1 MAQSLRTST
10 PMKGTHVLHD
20 DRVILDET
28 TRSAEDDN
36 TTVGGVRYDIVSD
49 DAVGT
54 TETDA
59 VGPLLERVRAAR
71 ADVVVLD
78 YDAGAVEWTFCNVE
92 TRPGAGVE

>member
-1 MAQSLRTST
+1 MVQSFRTST